1 MNIFKLPL
9 IALLVAPL
17 VYADDTEIYGTNGAD
32 STRYGKPNVLFIT
45 DTSGSMRGSV
55 TYDVPTAFSA
65 TTNYTNNTNILENPN
80 YEASWGWNY
89 DTFQTSCAAVLTQL
103 AANGFATTNAL
114 QRRDGSLQSLKLLV
128 QGDIEC
134 YPYQGDTGFE
144 YTLYSA
150 DYASW
155 LRDYNSESITSKRM
169 DVIKQVITDLTHN
182 LADVN
187 LGLME
192 FNGSSGGKVDVNVA
206 DIATSGRS
214 IRDAVALYT
223 SSGGTPLTEALHEA
237 ALYFRGDP
245 KKYGSGRGSYTSPI
259 TAECQKNH
267 VILFTDGE
275 PSGDDGSN
283 SDIQGLIAGADLTGV
298 TPALSKTC
306 SGDGGCLEELAYWM
320 RNTDHTDGDTG
331 SNAGDH
337 YITVHTIGGFNLSAA
352 AGLLA
357 DTAEHGGGGF
367 YEADDAPGITAV
379 VTKIFEGILESDT
392 TFTAPAV
399 SVNAFNAS
407 EHRDDLFYALFRP
420 EDTIKWGGNLK
431 KYKLNDDGIV
441 LHAGG
446 QTINTQT
453 GAAID
458 PITGYFTAGS
468 YGYWNGTDVPD
479 GSNVTKGGFANKLI
493 AGNRTVYSNTSADVL
508 TSLQAVASYSSFGLS
523 NDPSIPFDESDIYKW
538 VLGYKPS
545 STDSRFEIGDPLHSE
560 PVIVTYGGTNEIP
573 DSTIYFGT
581 NEGYIHGVDT
591 ITGNEKFAFLPLE
604 MHGIQPAYYEN
615 TLAANYKPYGMDGLI
630 TSWFKDVNDDG
641 VLLTPGTS
649 NTIQAGEHVYLYAGM
664 RRGGRSYYALDVSD
678 RNSPSL
684 LFRITG
690 GETTG
695 FNRLGQT
702 WSKMTIAKIKW
713 NGADRFVLLFG
724 GGYDT
729 NQDTNNT
736 RENDSIGNAVY
747 MVDATT
753 GDLLWSS
760 SKDGSNLN
768 ITEMTNSIPASIS
781 AIDINGDSYI
791 DYFYA
796 ADMGGRI
803 FRFDININ
811 NTNAGN
817 FAEGAVTAQVG
828 DGSTSGNRRFYSK
841 PNVALVKDKEFGDY
855 LTISIGS
862 GYRAHPLDDTTDERF
877 YVIRDFDPYN
887 KPASYYKKTEADSA
901 KTSLAEG
908 ELPSRGLIYN
918 ATSAMTFNNPD
929 YLSADLR
936 SILKSGG
943 GWYITLDPEEKV
955 LAESLT
961 FSNAVIFSTFLSR
974 NGSENN
980 CGGNTGTSKLYVLD
994 LDNATSV
1001 IDLDGD
1007 GIKDAS
1013 TTLAH
1018 SGIAPRPIV
1027 IYREGGA
1034 KTIAIGTETI
1044 EDERFEENKEECVE
1058 GEECAADDNIT
1069 KCESGNCYVTPVYWR
1084 QNDNE

>member
-1 MNIFKLPL
+1 MNIFKFPL
-9 IALLVAPL
+9 IALLVVPL
-17 VYADDTEIYGTNGAD
+17 AYADDTEIYGTNDVD
-32 STRYGKPNVLFIT
+32 SLRYGKPNVLFIT

-55 TYDVPTAFSA
+55 TYDVPTAFNSA
-65 TTNYTNNTNILENPN
+65 TNYTNNTSIFENPN
-80 YEASWGWNY
+80 YDANWGWNLA
-89 DTFQTSCAAVLTQL
+89 TFQTSCASVLTEL
-103 AANGFATTNAL
+103 ETNGFATTNAL
-114 QRRDGSLQSLKLLV
+114 QLRDGALTSLKLLT
-128 QGDIEC
+128 QANIEC
-134 YPYQGDTGFE
+134 YPYQGETGYE
-144 YTLYSA
+144 YTLYSSDYRQWLSNNDTA
-150 DYASW
+150 DRIS
-155 LRDYNSESITSKRM
+155 TRM
-169 DVIKQVITDLTHN
+169 DVIKEVITNLTNN
-182 LADVN
+182 LQDVN

-206 DIATSGRS
+206 DIDTSGAL
-214 IRDAVALYT
+214 IREEVDDYT
-223 SSGGTPLTEALHEA
+223 ANGGTPLTEALHEA
-237 ALYFRGDP
+237 ALYFRGDS
-245 KKYGSGRGSYTSPI
+245 KKYGGSGSYTSPI

-275 PSGDDGSN
+275 PSGDEGSN
-283 SDIQGLIAGADLTGV
+283 TIIQGLIANTELAGI

-320 RNTDHTDGDTG
+320 RNTDHTGGDTG
-331 SNAGDH
+331 TNAGDH

-357 DTAEHGGGGF
+357 DTAKHGGGGF
-367 YEADDAPGITAV
+367 YEADDAPGIAAV
-379 VTKIFEGILESDT
+379 VAKIFEGILESDT

-431 KYKLNDDGIV
+431 KYKLSDDGIV

-446 QTINTQT
+446 QTLNTGT

-458 PITGYFTAGS
+458 PTTGYFQARS

-479 GSNVTKGGFANKLI
+479 GSNVTNGGFANKLI
-493 AGNRTVYSNTSADVL
+493 ASNRTVFSNTSADVL
-508 TSLQAVASYSSFGLS
+508 TSLQAAASYSSFGLS
-523 NDPSIPFDESDIYKW
+523 NNPSIAFDESDVYKW
-538 VLGYKPS
+538 VLGYKAS

-591 ITGNEKFAFLPLE
+591 ITGSEVFAFLPLE
-604 MHGIQPAYYEN
+604 MHGIQSAYYEN
-615 TLAANYKPYGMDGLI
+615 TLSANSKPYGMDGAI
-630 TSWFKDVNDDG
+630 TTWFKDVNNDG
-641 VLLTPGTS
+641 ILLTAGTS
-649 NTIQAGEHVYLYAGM
+649 STVQAGEHVYLYAGM
-664 RRGGRSYYALDVSD
+664 RRGGRSYYALDMSD
-678 RNSPSL
+678 RSNPSL

-695 FNRLGQT
+695 FDRLGQT
-702 WSKMTIAKIKW
+702 WSKMTISKIKW

-736 RENDSIGNAVY
+736 RENDSVGNAVY

-760 SKDGSNLN
+760 SKNSSNLN
-768 ITEMTNSIPASIS
+768 ISEMTNAIPASIS
-781 AIDINGDSYI
+781 AIDINGDTYI

-803 FRFDININ
+803 FRFDINKN
-811 NTNAGN
+811 STNAGN
-817 FAEGAVTAQVG
+817 FAEGAVIAQVG
-828 DGSTSGNRRFYSK
+828 DNSISGNRRFYNK
-841 PNVALVKDKEFGDY
+841 PNVGLVKDKEFGDY

-877 YVIRDFDPYN
+877 YVIRDFDPYRQ
-887 KPASYYKKTEADSA
+887 PDPYYKKTEANST
-901 KTSLAEG
+901 KTWLADG
-908 ELPSRGLIYN
+908 EIPSRDLIYN
-918 ATSAMTFNNPD
+918 ATSAMALSNPD
-929 YLSADLR
+929 NLATDLR

-943 GWYITLDPEEKV
+943 GWYITLDSEEKV

-961 FSNAVIFSTFLSR
+961 FSNAVIFSTFLSK

-1018 SGIAPRPIV
+1018 SGIAPRPVV

-1058 GEECAADDNIT
+1058 GQECAADDNIT